1 MRPTSSGRCS
11 LASVRRVSLHD
22 AVCNCPSASATG
34 SSTRRHRTRAIP
46 RSRRGWRRWR
56 TGRGSRRRRWNRTC
70 ARAHPR
76 RAAFSASRAAWSFHS
91 GEISS
96 MAGSY
101 SPTAAA
107 AELRAARQAV
117 RRVLG
122 GPSGK
127 GHGFPASSWSPSLE
141 RSVPYVNPSRCP
153 VMTRRPIPF
162 EDACSSCSTSP
173 SRTRTEASRVRSA
186 YASASAAPAL
196 RASLTSCSQVSS
208 RSSAGAPYRH
218 VVDAHRGSP
227 TPTGT
232 ACPSLPQ
239 VPRPGSCEA
248 SEPTALTFLSA
259 SGPNADQHRAFDR
272 LW

>member
-1 MRPTSSGRCS
+1 MADRERKSPAPVESN
-11 LASVRRVSLHD
+11 L
-22 AVCNCPSASATG
+22 
-34 SSTRRHRTRAIP
+34 RTRA
-46 RSRRGWRRWR
+46 S
-56 TGRGSRRRRWNRTC
+56 S
-70 ARAHPR
+70 A

-91 GEISS
+91 GEMSS

-107 AELRAARQAV
+107 PSCAPRGRPFAASLAAPLARATAFR
-117 RRVLG
+117 
-122 GPSGK
+122 
-127 GHGFPASSWSPSLE
+127 ASSWSPSLE

-208 RSSAGAPYRH
+208 RFIRRCPLPSRCRCAPWGAPPRRARPARPCHKYQG
-218 VVDAHRGSP
+218 RGRARRRSR
-227 TPTGT
+227 
-232 ACPSLPQ
+232 
-239 VPRPGSCEA
+239 PR
-248 SEPTALTFLSA
+248 
-259 SGPNADQHRAFDR
+259 
-272 LW
+272 